1 MNMVNEIVIKTGR
14 RVEIVDITD
23 RVVEEVRRSNVQNGI
38 AVIYSIHTTT
48 AVVLNE
54 GEKGLL
60 EDLETMLEKLIP
72 RGAGYR
78 HDVIDSN
85 ADAHLRATLLG
96 NSIVI
101 PVDGGRPVLGTW
113 QRVLFVELDG
123 PRNRRVA
130 VSVVGE
136 RNEAKES

>member
-1 MNMVNEIVIKTGR
+1 MNMMNMIEIRTGK

-23 RVVEEVRRSNVQNGI
+23 KVVEEVQKSGVQNGI
-38 AVIYSIHTTT
+38 VIVYSLHTTT
-48 AVVLNE
+48 AIILNE

-60 EDLETMLEKLIP
+60 EDLEKMLEKLIP
-72 RGAGYR
+72 RGARYK
-78 HDVIDSN
+78 HDIIDSN

-101 PVDGGRPVLGTW
+101 LVDGGSPVLGTW

-123 PRNRRVA
+123 PRTRRVI
-130 VSVVGE
+130 VRVIKGD
-136 RNEAKES
+136 

>member
-1 MNMVNEIVIKTGR
+1 MSMIEIRTGK

-23 RVVEEVRRSNVQNGI
+23 RVVEEVRKSGIGNGI
-38 AVIYSIHTTT
+38 ALVYSLHTTT
-48 AVVLNE
+48 AIVLNE

-60 EDLETMLEKLIP
+60 EDLENMLEKLVP

-96 NSIVI
+96 NSIAV
-101 PVDGGRPVLGTW
+101 PVSDRRPVLGTW

-123 PRNRRVA
+123 PRSRRVG
-130 VSVVGE
+130 VIVVGE
-136 RNEAKES
+136 QNEAQKS

>member
-1 MNMVNEIVIKTGR
+1 MSMIEIRTGK
-14 RVEIVDITD
+14 RVEIVDITE
-23 RVVEEVRRSNVQNGI
+23 RVVEEVRKSGIEDGI
-38 AVIYSIHTTT
+38 ALVYSLHTTT
-48 AVVLNE
+48 AIVLNE
-54 GEKGLL
+54 GERGLL
-60 EDLETMLEKLIP
+60 EDLETMMEKLVP

-123 PRNRRVA
+123 PRSRRVK
-130 VSVVGE
+130 VTVVGE
-136 RNEAKES
+136 

>member
-1 MNMVNEIVIKTGR
+1 MSMSVDVNVIEIRTGK

-23 RVVEEVRRSNVQNGI
+23 RVVEEIGTAGIQNGM
-38 AVIYSIHTTT
+38 AVIYSLHTTT

-54 GEKGLL
+54 GEKRLL
-60 EDLETMLEKLIP
+60 EDLELMLEKLIP

-78 HDVIDSN
+78 HDAIDSN

-96 NSIVI
+96 NSIVV
-101 PVDGGRPVLGTW
+101 PVSNGRPVLGTW

-123 PRNRRVA
+123 PRSRRVN
-130 VSVVGE
+130 VTVVGE
-136 RNEAKES
+136 

>member
-1 MNMVNEIVIKTGR
+1 MVNASADVNVIEIRTGK

-23 RVVEEVRRSNVQNGI
+23 RIVEEIGRAGIQKGI
-38 AVIYSIHTTT
+38 AVIYSLHTTT

-54 GEKGLL
+54 GERGLL
-60 EDLETMLEKLIP
+60 EDLELMLEKLIP

-78 HDVIDSN
+78 HDAIDSN

-96 NSIVI
+96 NSIVV
-101 PVDGGRPVLGTW
+101 PVSNGRPVLGTW

-123 PRNRRVA
+123 PRSRRVN
-130 VSVVGE
+130 VTVVGE
-136 RNEAKES
+136 

>member
-1 MNMVNEIVIKTGR
+1 MNMAMNVIGVRTNKR
-14 RVEIVDITD
+14 LEIVDITD
-23 RVVEEVRRSNVQNGI
+23 RVVEEVKESDIQNGI
-38 AVIYSIHTTT
+38 AVIYSLHTTT

-54 GEKGLL
+54 GESRLL
-60 EDLETMLEKLIP
+60 EDLETMLERLIP

-96 NSIVI
+96 NSVVI
-101 PVDGGRPVLGTW
+101 PVSDGAPVLGTW

-123 PRNRRVA
+123 PRNRRVN
-130 VSVVGE
+130 VTVVGE
-136 RNEAKES
+136 

>member
-1 MNMVNEIVIKTGR
+1 MSMIEIRTGK
-14 RVEIVDITD
+14 RVEIVDITE
-23 RVVEEVRRSNVQNGI
+23 RVVEEVRKSGIANGI
-38 AVIYSIHTTT
+38 ALVYSLHTTT
-48 AVVLNE
+48 AVALNE
-54 GEKGLL
+54 GERGLL
-60 EDLETMLEKLIP
+60 EDLERVMEKLVP

-123 PRNRRVA
+123 PRSRRVK
-130 VSVVGE
+130 VTVVG
-136 RNEAKES
+136 AK